1 MSKASEFVEVL
12 RGRVGRSIY
21 VWGGDGEL
29 MSSKADPE
37 KWIREHETSSANA
50 ERAIAL
56 YRQLLSEGITDIR
69 AFDCSGFVFWG
80 LKALGIDKG
89 DLTARGLWQ
98 ACKLRNDTG
107 LDEANLRTGDFLCH
121 YDEDDKRITHIG
133 VLVDSATSVEC
144 IGRDEGVVEMGLT
157 YHLGDYWNRW
167 ARWDTFAAE
176 DVEEPAGEPA
186 EETPEPVTVAY
197 VQSLGSVRVRAGG
210 STAYP
215 KIGTA
220 RRGERYLLTGTA
232 DTGWHQID
240 FKGKV
245 GYISCNPKYTRL
257 IEQ

>member
-1 MSKASEFVEVL
+1 MSKASEFVEIL

-29 MSSKADPE
+29 MSSKAAPE
-37 KWIREHETSSANA
+37 KWIRENETSSANA

-56 YRQLLSEGITDIR
+56 YRQLLAEGQTDIR
-69 AFDCSGFVFWG
+69 AFDCSGLVFWG

-133 VLVDSATSVEC
+133 VMVDSATSVEC

-157 YHLGDYWNRW
+157 YRLGDYWNRW

-176 DVEEPAGEPA
+176 DA
-186 EETPEPVTVAY
+186 EETPVTVTY

-210 STAYP
+210 STAFS

-220 RRGERYLLTGTA
+220 RKGEKYLLTGTA
-232 DTGWHQID
+232 DTGWHQIA